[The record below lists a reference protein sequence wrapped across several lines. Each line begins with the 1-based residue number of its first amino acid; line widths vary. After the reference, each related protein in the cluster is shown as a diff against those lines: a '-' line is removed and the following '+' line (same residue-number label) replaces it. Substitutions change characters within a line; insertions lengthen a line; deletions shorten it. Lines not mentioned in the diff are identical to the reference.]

1 MANPYSVELRER
13 AVAAYERGEGTY
25 LEVSDRMS
33 IGVATLLRWVKQGR
47 DEGHLQP
54 KQRGGGTRSDIVE
67 ADLVNILKK
76 LGDANAGEITAAYN
90 RGRRGDARVH
100 VSSIKR
106 ALHRYGYVVKKNAS
120 ARLSSFGLTLR
131 PNAKR
136 S

>member
-1 MANPYSVELRER
+1 MANAYPIELRER

-25 LEVSDRMS
+25 LEISARMA
-33 IGVATLLRWVKQGR
+33 IGVATLLRWVKQER
-47 DEGHLQP
+47 DEGHLRP
-54 KQRGGGTRSDIVE
+54 KQRGGGTPSEITE
-67 ADLVNILKK
+67 ADLVRILKK

-90 RGRRGDARVH
+90 SGRRGAARVH

-106 ALHRYGYVVKKNAS
+106 ALHRCGYVIKKNAS
-120 ARLSSFGLTLR
+120 DRLSSFGLTSP